1 MSLTEAFDQAYPKI
15 TGELR
20 EVFTPYRVCPI
31 GAHVDHQY
39 GLVTGFALDRGVT
52 MLYHPEDTVVVR
64 LRSMNFDGEAVF
76 AADGRS
82 RAHGDWGDYARA
94 AAWALTKAGHQLER
108 GFTGVIAG
116 TLPIGGLSSSAAV
129 VITYIQAFCRENGI
143 RLSDRELIEIALSAE
158 NGFIGLSVG
167 KLDQSCEVLS
177 RKDCLLSLDT
187 LDDSFERIPRAA
199 NLPDFEIAVFF
210 SGLERS
216 LVGSKFNARVDELK
230 AAAYALM
237 AESKMDYGRFADA
250 RLRLVPR
257 DVFERYKHRLPE
269 NWRMRA
275 THFYT
280 EFERALRGV
289 AAWGRGDLAD
299 FGACVFESGHSS
311 IYNYE
316 TGSPELKALYEAMRK
331 TDGVY
336 GGRFSGAGFKGCC
349 MALVDP
355 SYKEEIERK
364 VTADYLRQF
373 PALEGKYSVHF
384 CRTADG
390 CGVSAGG
397 GTSAR
402 CGEGR
407 KV

>member
-1 MSLTEAFDQAYPKI
+1 MSLTDAFEQAYPKI
-15 TGELR
+15 TGDLK

-39 GLVTGFALDRGVT
+39 GLITGFALDRGVT
-52 MLYHPEDTVVVR
+52 MLYHPEDTPVVR

-82 RAHGDWGDYARA
+82 HAHGDWGDYARA
-94 AAWALTKAGHQLER
+94 ASWALSKAGHQLEK
-108 GFTGVIAG
+108 GFTGVVMG

-129 VITYIQAFCRENGI
+129 IITYIQAFCRENGI
-143 RLSDRELIEIALSAE
+143 ALSDRELIETALSAE

-177 RKDCLLSLDT
+177 KKDCLLFLDT
-187 LDDSFERIPRAA
+187 LDDTYDRIPRAA
-199 NLPDFEIAVFF
+199 NLPDFEIAIFF

-237 AESKMDYGRFADA
+237 AESGMEYGRFADA

-257 DVFERYKHRLPE
+257 ETFEKYKDRLPE

-280 EFERALRGV
+280 EFDRVKRGV
-289 AAWGRGDLAD
+289 EAWKRGDLAGY
-299 FGACVFESGHSS
+299 GACVFESGHSS

-349 MALVDP
+349 MALIDP
-355 SYKEEIERK
+355 RYKDEIERK
-364 VTADYLRQF
+364 VTEAYLRQF
-373 PALEGKYSVHF
+373 PALKGKYSVHF
-384 CRTADG
+384 CGTADG
-390 CGVSAGG
+390 CG
-397 GTSAR
+397 TSDGS
-402 CGEGR
+402 GEGAGI
-407 KV
+407 